1 LLNILRKNS
10 YVKFQENF
18 WKNLVLLPG
27 KSCKT
32 SL

>member
-1 LLNILRKNS
+1 VTCRNS
-10 YVKFQENF
+10 YVKFPENF